1 MTASKNHRYNGIA
14 RRPQRHFQPGTGDP
28 PGSDWLDNVGVARRH
43 QARHYKAMSKVTLT
57 TELAMSAGA
66 AAALARKPEMMAYVL
81 SPVLR
86 IYHLEVPDNIEVG
99 TQGSARFWLFGVIPA
114 WTHHL
119 TVIQLD
125 PTEIYTHEHGGPVHT
140 WNHRLTFEPV
150 DDQRCRYIDEIET
163 DDGLRGAPTRL
174 FIKLMFRYRHR
185 RWRTLANILN

>member
-1 MTASKNHRYNGIA
+1 
-14 RRPQRHFQPGTGDP
+14 
-28 PGSDWLDNVGVARRH
+28 
-43 QARHYKAMSKVTLT
+43 MSKVTLT